1 MAKPKIRIGHLTIT
15 DHLVLGVT
23 KYNLENGI
31 EKFNHCEIEA
41 VPMMGWDY
49 VGDAIS
55 SGEIDAAFIL
65 APYAMELF
73 HSGEKIQL
81 VLLGHKTG
89 SVVIKNSRVSIKS
102 FEDFKGKTMLI
113 PFHLSIHMMLLH
125 KLFAKNG
132 LEVGPGKDVS
142 FEVMAPAQIPQAM
155 EWDEE
160 GELGGFIVAEP
171 YGSMVVKN
179 GYGTELALS
188 KDLWPDHPCCV
199 FIVKDDIV
207 NKFPD
212 AVQEIVN
219 SFTNAGKYIGAN
231 VDAVSKNC
239 AAFLNQEPDI
249 IKYVLSTPADRV
261 KYSQLMPKYESFETI
276 QNYMTDVVQSMSGKI
291 KLEKFIRQDFA
302 KNAGAV

>member
-1 MAKPKIRIGHLTIT
+1 MEKPTIRIGHLTIT

-23 KYNLENGI
+23 KYNIDNGI
-31 EKFNHCEIEA
+31 ETFNHCNIETI
-41 VPMMGWDY
+41 PMMGWDY

-55 SGEIDAAFIL
+55 NGELDAAFIL

-89 SVVIKNSRVSIKS
+89 SVVIKNKKVSIKN
-102 FEDFKGKTMLI
+102 FDDFRGKTMLI

-125 KLFAKNG
+125 KLFAKHG
-132 LEVGPGKDVS
+132 LDVGPGKDVS

-155 EWDEE
+155 EWDED

-171 YGSMVVKN
+171 YGSLVVKN
-179 GYGTELALS
+179 GYGTEFALS

-199 FIVKDDIV
+199 FIVKDEIIQ
-207 NKFPD
+207 KYPD
-212 AVQEIVN
+212 AVQELVT
-219 SFTNAGKYIGAN
+219 SFTNAGKYIAGN
-231 VDAVSKNC
+231 VDKVAENC
-239 AAFLNQEPDI
+239 AEFLNQEPAI
-249 IKYVLSTPADRV
+249 IKQVLTSPPDRV
-261 KYSQLMPKYESFETI
+261 KYSELMPRYESFETI
-276 QNYMTDVVQSMSGKI
+276 QKYMTENVQSMSGKI
-291 KLEKFIRQDFA
+291 NLQKFIRQDFA